1 MIWNISF
8 EIFSRLL
15 AYTLTSMIELGES
28 KLISCTTWIY
38 SWCFCA
44 NDLCIRA
51 DWSIW
56 LHKPAA
62 TLSDCSSFCSKLQHW
77 PDLNLPAIA
86 WTLWHDV
93 ESIYIYIYIFLRQY
107 GVNLTFDH
115 MLGSLTVFT
124 IILLQCSRFTLVSNL
139 WPGGPNEA
147 WVKLL
152 AYYGETL
159 VMIYNEWSHHVAKF
173 YHLGVVYIVLF
184 NMDERFLPV
193 C

>member
-93 ESIYIYIYIFLRQY
+93 ESIYIYIYSWDNTELIWP
-107 GVNLTFDH
+107 LTTCSDH
-115 MLGSLTVFT
+115 WQSSPLSS
-124 IILLQCSRFTLVSNL
+124 LQCSRFTLVSNL